1 MITLLYIV
9 GAALVIALAI
19 IAQYRKVMMEKLLE
33 YALHQEQW
41 IDDIIKALEKDDE
54 DEGDVDID
62 YLIDAKRTLG
72 KGPLD

>member
-1 MITLLYIV
+1 MILALEIV
-9 GAALVIALAI
+9 CTVLVIALAI

-33 YALHQEQW
+33 YALYQEQW

-62 YLIDAKRTLG
+62 YLIDAKRAH